1 MKVARLQNNGTEG
14 NAPQPGGPRG
24 PADSPVKINL
34 LFLPVTYLQNI
45 LDQTNTYIPT
55 QANLAFS
62 EKIEKVS
69 HGPRHLPS

>member
-45 LDQTNTYIPT
+45 LDQANT
-55 QANLAFS
+55 
-62 EKIEKVS
+62 
-69 HGPRHLPS
+69 